1 MALHPNLR
9 DLAPLVGTWTGRGHG
24 EYPTIS
30 EFDYRD
36 EVTFTDVGKPF
47 LIYAQRTWI
56 GEAPMHV
63 ETGYLRGVGD
73 GRVEVCVAIPTGQTE
88 NGVGTWEVTT
98 DEDGTDLL
106 VIETDAAVAC
116 TPTAK
121 PVDRI
126 TRVLECAGDHL
137 TYEMSMSAVGRGLT
151 LHLRS
156 SLTRA

>member
-1 MALHPNLR
+1 MAIHPNLR
-9 DLAPLVGTWTGRGHG
+9 DLAPLIGTWAGEGHG

-47 LIYAQRTWI
+47 LVYTQRTWI
-56 GEAPMHV
+56 EDTPMHV

-73 GRVEVCVAIPTGQTE
+73 GRVEVCIAIPTGQSE
-88 NGVGTWEVTT
+88 NGAGTYEVTT
-98 DEDGTDLL
+98 DEDGIALL
-106 VIETDAAVAC
+106 SIETDAAVAC

-121 PVDRI
+121 QVDRI
-126 TRVLECAGDHL
+126 TRTIECAAGHL
-137 TYEMSMSAVGRGLT
+137 TYEMSMSAVGQGLT